1 MAKVKRCSV
10 VFSYILV
17 TVARFFFFFSLKVNI
32 REINSPVYANG
43 KGPIQGVYVPRQ
55 IFVGNGRLL

>member
-17 TVARFFFFFSLKVNI
+17 TVARVFFSSLKVNI

>member
-1 MAKVKRCSV
+1 MAKVKKCSV

-17 TVARFFFFFSLKVNI
+17 TVARVFFFSLKVNI

>member
-17 TVARFFFFFSLKVNI
+17 TVARVFFSLKVNI

>member
-1 MAKVKRCSV
+1 MAKVKICSV

-17 TVARFFFFFSLKVNI
+17 TVARVFFLSLKVNI

-55 IFVGNGRLL
+55 IFVGNSRLL

>member
-17 TVARFFFFFSLKVNI
+17 TVARVFFFSLKVNI

>member
-1 MAKVKRCSV
+1 MAKVKKCSV

-17 TVARFFFFFSLKVNI
+17 TVARVFFFSLKVNV

>member
-1 MAKVKRCSV
+1 MAKVKKCSV

-17 TVARFFFFFSLKVNI
+17 TVARVFFFSLKVNI
-32 REINSPVYANG
+32 REINSPVYEYG

>member
-10 VFSYILV
+10 VFSYILA
-17 TVARFFFFFSLKVNI
+17 TVARVFFFSLKVNI